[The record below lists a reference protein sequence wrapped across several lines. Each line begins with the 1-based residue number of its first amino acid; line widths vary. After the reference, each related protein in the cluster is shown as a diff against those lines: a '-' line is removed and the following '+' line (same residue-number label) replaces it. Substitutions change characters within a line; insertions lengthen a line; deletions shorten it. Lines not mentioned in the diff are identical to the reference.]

1 MTDINIQ
8 DIDAVVR
15 IIDTVTARGAFRG
28 PELTAVGQVR
38 EKFASVIQAEV
49 EKQQAAQGNGA
60 VKAPL
65 QPSAPSA
72 PSAANEGAPA
82 TEEGEDLSKL
92 N

>member
-38 EKFASVIQAEV
+38 EKFASVIKAEV
-49 EKQQAAQGNGA
+49 EKQQSAQGNGA
-60 VKAPL
+60 VEAPL
-65 QPSAPSA
+65 QPSA

-82 TEEGEDLSKL
+82 TEEEEDLSKL

>member
-60 VKAPL
+60 VTAPL
-65 QPSAPSA
+65 HPSA

>member
-38 EKFASVIQAEV
+38 EKFASVVQAEV
-49 EKQQAAQGNGA
+49 EKQQAAQGDGA
-60 VKAPL
+60 VEAPV
-65 QPSAPSA
+65 PPR
-72 PSAANEGAPA
+72 AANEGAPA
-82 TEEGEDLSKL
+82 PEEGEDLSKL

>member
-38 EKFASVIQAEV
+38 EKFASVVQAEA
-49 EKQQAAQGNGA
+49 EKQQAA
-60 VKAPL
+60 
-65 QPSAPSA
+65 
-72 PSAANEGAPA
+72 APA
-82 TEEGEDLSKL
+82 PAPAPAEEAAPAPDEGEDLSKL

>member
-15 IIDTVTARGAFRG
+15 IIDTVTTRGAFRG

-65 QPSAPSA
+65 S